1 MRFTPKMI
9 EILKTYYPSEGS
21 SGVIKRI
28 YSISGH
34 TYSGRSIRQ
43 KAKYLKIKGF
53 NSSIFQKGNPP
64 PNKGKKNPN
73 RKSPPKIDTEGR
85 ISIRMKYGKKNLFI
99 KINGIYV
106 SYPRYIYA
114 LHHGEIPKGQ
124 GIVFI
129 NGDRLDVSIENL
141 KLESKSKIMQNF
153 ITPEV
158 AKTRGLNRRINQ
170 VGYVNFILNGNI
182 P

>member
-1 MRFTPKMI
+1 MRFTPQMI

-21 SGVIKRI
+21 PGVIKRI

-34 TYSGRSIRQ
+34 TYTGKSINQ
-43 KAKYLKIKGF
+43 KARDLKIKGF
-53 NSSIFQKGNPP
+53 NSSIFQKGNPA
-64 PNKGKKNPN
+64 PNKGKKMGKRP
-73 RKSPPKIDTEGR
+73 RPKINNDGR

-99 KINGIYV
+99 KINGAYV
-106 SYPRYIYA
+106 SYPRYVVS
-114 LHHGEIPKGQ
+114 LHYGEIPMDQ

-129 NGDRLDVSIENL
+129 NGDRLDARIENL
-141 KLESKSKIMQNF
+141 KLESKSKIMQDH

-170 VGYVNFILNGNI
+170 TGYVNFILNGNI